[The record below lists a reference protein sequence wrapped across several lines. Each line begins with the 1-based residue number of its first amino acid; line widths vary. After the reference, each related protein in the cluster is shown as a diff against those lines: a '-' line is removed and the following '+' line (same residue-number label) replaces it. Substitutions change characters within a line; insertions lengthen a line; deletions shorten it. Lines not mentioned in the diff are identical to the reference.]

1 MKKFN
6 LEFIGEIVSSPKGMC
21 SWSGTTVSFW
31 GKFNEE
37 GITQSWE
44 KFERERLIEAIPL
57 SEERPSK
64 DYYECKAFQIIPEE
78 YLLLDP
84 MQEFFKGQRENRSQ
98 EGLTLGELI
107 DTLRSMPPDT
117 KVSNLTYPH
126 SYRGYYTD
134 LAFEKKS
141 GTRLACELLFE
152 CESALES
159 TFYGYR
165 GGEYGM
171 NIETS
176 VWIADYGSTGERL
189 IGLGPDGTIETK
201 ILN

>member
-37 GITQSWE
+37 GITKSWE

-64 DYYECKAFQIIPEE
+64 DHYQCKAFQIIPEE
-78 YLLLDP
+78 YLFLDP
-84 MQEFFKGQRENRSQ
+84 IEEFLKEEREKRSR

-107 DTLRSMPPDT
+107 DTLRSMSPDT
-117 KVSNLTYPH
+117 KVSNLTFPH

-134 LAFEKKS
+134 LAFEKES
-141 GTRLACELLFE
+141 GTRLASELLSE
-152 CESALES
+152 CESALHR
-159 TFYGYR
+159 TFCGYK

-171 NIETS
+171 NRETS
-176 VWIADYGSTGERL
+176 VWVAEYGCTGERL
-189 IGLGPDGTIETK
+189 IRLGSDGTIETK
-201 ILN
+201 IPN

>member
-1 MKKFN
+1 MRKFN
-6 LEFIGEIVSSPKGMC
+6 LDFIGEIVSSPKGMC

-37 GITQSWE
+37 GITRSWE

-64 DYYECKAFQIIPEE
+64 DHYHCKAFQVIPEE
-78 YLLLDP
+78 FLFLNP
-84 MQEFFKGQRENRSQ
+84 MEEFFKEQREERSQ

-107 DTLRSMPPDT
+107 DTLQDMPPDT

-126 SYRGYYTD
+126 SYRGYYED
-134 LAFEKKS
+134 LAFEKES
-141 GTRLACELLFE
+141 GTRLASELLSE
-152 CESALES
+152 CKSALHRP
-159 TFYGYR
+159 FYGYK

-171 NIETS
+171 NMETS
-176 VWIADYGSTGERL
+176 VWVAEYGCTGERL
-189 IGLGPDGTIETK
+189 IGLGPDGAIETK
-201 ILN
+201 FLN

>member
-1 MKKFN
+1 MKTFDTFEKLDGMLLCKKKPIIVHCIQINEPFRVN
-6 LEFIGEIVSSPKGMC
+6 SLEGDYKQGKVGDYLMRGIDGELYICDKD
-21 SWSGTTVSFW
+21 
-31 GKFNEE
+31 
-37 GITQSWE
+37 I
-44 KFERERLIEAIPL
+44 FERSYDIIE
-57 SEERPSK
+57 EE
-64 DYYECKAFQIIPEE
+64 
-78 YLLLDP
+78 
-84 MQEFFKGQRENRSQ
+84 RSQ

-171 NIETS
+171 NMETS

-201 ILN
+201 FLN